1 MRERFTLQPR
11 ASILVSQPEVMGAGV
26 KACVPAGIISLAP
39 PFSLAPY
46 LHTSWPPRLP
56 FGSFPWFF
64 LWVFFS
70 SVSKHSLPWKVMSE
84 LNVWWCKSAYKPR
97 WVHIPYKSIVY
108 ISVSCASRNSER
120 GCLCFCVAS
129 EITIM
134 F

>member
-11 ASILVSQPEVMGAGV
+11 ASILVSQPEVTRSWSNKLV
-26 KACVPAGIISLAP
+26 FRRVLLALPP

-46 LHTSWPPRLP
+46 LHTSLPPLLP

-84 LNVWWCKSAYKPR
+84 LNINLPMR

-129 EITIM
+129 EITIL